1 MNRKLGFASALLA
14 GSVIFVNSA
23 VASDTLLG
31 AVVGGGAGVVIGQAV
46 GGRDGAIVGGAL
58 GAVTGAAIASN
69 HRYERNVV
77 YADRPVVYEAAPRPV
92 YRHVEPVV
100 VEERPVYRYVEPVA
114 VAPGPVYRVAHEDR
128 WNERCDRRD
137 DHRWD
142 RGWNRRDERRWSRD
156 WDRGWDRHDGGR
168 D

>member
-69 HRYERNVV
+69 HRYGRDVV
-77 YADRPVVYEAAPRPV
+77 YADRPVVYDVEA
-92 YRHVEPVV
+92 
-100 VEERPVYRYVEPVA
+100 RPVYRYAEPVV
-114 VAPGPVYRVAHEDR
+114 VAPRPIYRVAHEHR
-128 WNERCDRRD
+128 WNERWDRRD

-156 WDRGWDRHDGGR
+156 WDRGDDRRGDRGWDRHDGGR